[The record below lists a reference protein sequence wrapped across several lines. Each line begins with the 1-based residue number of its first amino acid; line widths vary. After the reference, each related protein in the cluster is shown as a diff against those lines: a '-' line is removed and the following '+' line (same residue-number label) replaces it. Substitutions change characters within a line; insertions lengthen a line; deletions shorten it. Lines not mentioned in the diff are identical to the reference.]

1 MKVVYAH
8 TDSLYVPIP
17 SIEKAE
23 EIQIILNKHIQD
35 NIFPNV
41 MDLDEHPMDLE
52 FEKYY
57 SVLGVGATKNKNAG
71 LITWKDGVYLNEPEF
86 VCTGFA
92 LKRIAESVI
101 GKETQRK
108 VIDMWIGQKTED
120 EIVDYCCRRYNKVSH
135 GRAAK
140 TDIVKRSRVKA
151 DRMTVQC
158 GCKKKYDITYV
169 SNLLSILPD
178 AYCED
183 DKCKKRLKNCTTVEG
198 KRPTFGGGF
207 AGLLYYNEHVNPKNK
222 LTDSFY
228 HMACSFKSHETY
240 TDWNGMKKP
249 ARYIAV
255 REHDELVNFE
265 PDWGKLSQSE
275 VVQKIRPIFAAMGWD
290 IAKVQ
295 LDEQQKKLGEWF

>member
-17 SIEKAE
+17 SIEKSE
-23 EIQIILNKHIQD
+23 EIQEILNKHIQD
-35 NIFPNV
+35 VVFPNV
-41 MDLDEHPMDLE
+41 MGLEEHPMDLE

-57 SVLGVGATKNKNAG
+57 SVLGVGATKNRNAG
-71 LITWKDGVYLNEPEF
+71 LINWKDGVYLHEPEF

-120 EIVDYCCRRYNKVSH
+120 EIVDYCCKRYNDVAH
-135 GRAAK
+135 GRVDK
-140 TDIVKRSRVKA
+140 TDIVKRSRVRGN
-151 DRMTVQC
+151 RMVVQC
-158 GCKKKYDITYV
+158 GCKKKYDIPYV
-169 SNLLSILPD
+169 SKLLSIEPEY
-178 AYCED
+178 YCESD
-183 DKCKKRLKNCTTVEG
+183 NCKKKLKNCTTVEG

-222 LTDSFY
+222 INDSFY
-228 HMACSFKSHETY
+228 HMACSFGNGQTY

-255 REHDELVNFE
+255 KEHDELVNFN
-265 PDWGKLSQSE
+265 PDWGRLAQSE
-275 VVQKIRPIFAAMGWD
+275 VLQKVKPIFDAMNWD
-290 IAKVQ
+290 IAKIQ
-295 LDEQQKKLGEWF
+295 LDEKQKKLGEWF

>member
-17 SIEKAE
+17 SIEKSE
-23 EIQIILNKHIQD
+23 EIQEILNKHIQD
-35 NIFPNV
+35 VVFPNV
-41 MDLDEHPMDLE
+41 MGLEEHPMDLE

-71 LITWKDGVYLNEPEF
+71 LINWKDGVYLHEPEF

-120 EIVDYCCRRYNKVSH
+120 EIVDYCCKRYNDVAH
-135 GRAAK
+135 GRVDK
-140 TDIVKRSRVKA
+140 TDIVKRSRVRGN
-151 DRMTVQC
+151 RMVVQC
-158 GCKKKYDITYV
+158 GCKKKYDIAYV
-169 SNLLSILPD
+169 SKLLSIEPEY
-178 AYCED
+178 YCESD
-183 DKCKKRLKNCTTVEG
+183 NCKKKLKNCTTVEG

-222 LTDSFY
+222 INDSFY
-228 HMACSFKSHETY
+228 HMACSFKNHETY

-255 REHDELVNFE
+255 KEHDELVNFN
-265 PDWGKLSQSE
+265 PDWASLAQSE
-275 VVQKIRPIFAAMGWD
+275 VLQKVKPIFDAMNWD
-290 IAKVQ
+290 IAKIQ
-295 LDEQQKKLGEWF
+295 LDEKQKKLGEWF

>member
-17 SIEKAE
+17 SIEKSE
-23 EIQIILNKHIQD
+23 EIQEILNKHIQD
-35 NIFPNV
+35 VVFPNV
-41 MDLDEHPMDLE
+41 MGLEEHPMDLE

-57 SVLGVGATKNKNAG
+57 SVLGVGATKNRNAG
-71 LITWKDGVYLNEPEF
+71 LINWKDGVYLHEPEF

-120 EIVDYCCRRYNKVSH
+120 EIVYYCCKRYNDVAH
-135 GRAAK
+135 GRVDK
-140 TDIVKRSRVKA
+140 TDIVKRSRVRGN
-151 DRMTVQC
+151 RMVVQC
-158 GCKKKYDITYV
+158 GCKKKYDIPYV
-169 SNLLSILPD
+169 SKLLSIEPEY
-178 AYCED
+178 YCESD
-183 DKCKKRLKNCTTVEG
+183 NCKKKLKNCTTVEG

-222 LTDSFY
+222 ITDSFY
-228 HMACSFKSHETY
+228 HMACSFGNGQTY

-249 ARYIAV
+249 ARYVAV
-255 REHDELVNFE
+255 KEHDELVNFN
-265 PDWGKLSQSE
+265 PDWGRLAQSE
-275 VVQKIRPIFAAMGWD
+275 VIQKVKPIFDAMNWD
-290 IAKVQ
+290 IAKIQ
-295 LDEQQKKLGEWF
+295 LDEKQKKLGEWF

>member
-23 EIQIILNKHIQD
+23 EIQEILNKHIQD

-92 LKRIAESVI
+92 LKRIAESTI

-135 GRAAK
+135 GRVAK

-169 SNLLSILPD
+169 SSLLSILPD

-275 VVQKIRPIFAAMGWD
+275 VVQKIRPIFDAMNWD